1 MKCAACGY
9 DDKAAKYVPEEEKP
23 FIEVFGL
30 TGGIGHYNYRRDGY
44 AEYAEFIRD
53 PVKAYACP
61 ICGTVKM
68 EV

>member
-9 DDKAAKYVPEEEKP
+9 DDVGYAIIECKNP

-30 TGGIGHYNYRRDGY
+30 TGGEASYRTMNYGFETRAVAFRPD
-44 AEYAEFIRD
+44 
-53 PVKAYACP
+53 VKAYACP